1 MMTTRVAGATP
12 KVTMSARESIWIPCM
27 LAALRIRAAKP
38 SSASKTMAKRMR
50 IALVARIDGQET
62 SEKGCAGSQ
71 TRRVLMIAAN
81 PQSELQRVREFGTAL
96 SQRFR
101 SRNAFAFFFMG
112 GSAPGYA
119 FECF

>member
-62 SEKGCAGSQ
+62 PEKGCAGSQ
-71 TRRVLMIAAN
+71 TRIPAKSDLEIAVRIGDKVQGGLTVLAR
-81 PQSELQRVREFGTAL
+81 QKHS
-96 SQRFR
+96 
-101 SRNAFAFFFMG
+101 NA
-112 GSAPGYA
+112 
-119 FECF
+119 